1 MSQESIYQSR
11 ITKLIRN
18 YVRIAMVLVLF
29 IPTTMTL
36 FSFSQN
42 TNQIKEELAS
52 NNQFVFNQLVQLDS
66 KNKNIAYNLLET
78 ENKRNSLMNYFNQSY
93 SEYATRY
100 LMGEEE
106 FYFPNEV
113 NYLYSQDSDLMGVHI
128 SLQNS
133 SVNYHSER
141 DKRYGRKAE
150 EIQEIDGIR
159 FSLPLYY
166 STRTQQIG
174 TISFY
179 YSPNIIMNDS
189 LSEIQTLLI
198 NPTTNQPFYPS
209 EGINSKLIDA
219 VNQQDY
225 IAGYAYSARD
235 ISGLARIVSYIPT
248 KNIWA
253 RTSALGLAVFFISI
267 IIALGLYY
275 IQRRLFSQYTRQ
287 VNGLVYSL
295 QRIGD
300 GEFSERIDVSDKEDE
315 IYLISNEINRMLDE
329 EQKHVN
335 EIYSLR
341 LKQQEVYIKAIQAQ
355 INPHFFY
362 NTLEFFRMTALIEG
376 VDELADMIFDFSSLM
391 RNSIDQ
397 RMESDLQTEL
407 SFCRK
412 YLHLYQKRY
421 PDKLKVELELD
432 PQLEDVKVPKFTLQ
446 PLVENYIVHGVD
458 WSRKD
463 NEIKVKVWREPD
475 RPELIQMNV
484 SDNGLGM
491 SEEEFIQINEKLRKK
506 ETDQT
511 LFQSNSL
518 GVEIVYQ
525 QLIHYFGKQTK
536 LSYQPSTQGG
546 VLVCIQ
552 IPYKKE

>member
-42 TNQIKEELAS
+42 TNQIREELAS

-78 ENKRNSLMNYFNQSY
+78 ESKMNSLANYFSQSY

-100 LMGEEE
+100 LMDEEE
-106 FYFPNEV
+106 IFFPNEV
-113 NYLYSQDSDLMGVHI
+113 NYLYSQDNDLMGVHI

-133 SVNYHSER
+133 SVNYHSEQ
-141 DKRYGRKAE
+141 DNRYGRKVE
-150 EIQEIDGIR
+150 EIPDIEGIR

-179 YSPNIIMNDS
+179 YNSNILKNDS
-189 LSEIQTLLI
+189 LSEIQTILI

-209 EGINSKLIDA
+209 EGVNANLIDA

-225 IAGYAYSARD
+225 ISGYAYNVRD

-248 KNIWA
+248 NKIWG
-253 RTSALGLAVFFISI
+253 RTSTFGLTVFFISI
-267 IIALGLYY
+267 IIAIGLYFL
-275 IQRRLFSQYTRQ
+275 QRSLFSNYTRQ

-335 EIYSLR
+335 EIYALR

-412 YLHLYQKRY
+412 YLNLYQKRY
-421 PDKLKVELELD
+421 PDKLEVDIELNL
-432 PQLEDVKVPKFTLQ
+432 QLEEVKIPKFTLQ

-463 NEIKVKVWREPD
+463 NEIKVKVWEESD
-475 RPELIQMNV
+475 AQEFIYITV

-491 SEEEFIQINEKLRKK
+491 TEDEFIRMNKKLGEK
-506 ETDQT
+506 ESDQT

-525 QLIHYFGKQTK
+525 QLIHYFGKQARM
-536 LSYQPSTQGG
+536 SFQPSDEGG

-552 IPYKKE
+552 IPHKIK